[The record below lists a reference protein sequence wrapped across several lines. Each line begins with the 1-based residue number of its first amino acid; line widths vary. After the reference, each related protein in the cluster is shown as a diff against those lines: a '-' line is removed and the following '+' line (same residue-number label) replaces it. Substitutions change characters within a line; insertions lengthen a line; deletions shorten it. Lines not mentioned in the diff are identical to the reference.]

1 MAITV
6 TEILGT
12 DSISAS
18 RLVIN
23 DNFNVLKDEINSI
36 ETYLDPD
43 AGTIDGLNDLGT
55 AAIKVGPT
63 GAPYLEINATTFDI
77 NTDVV
82 LDGLLTITGKFAIN
96 NAVALT
102 ASATLSLDAAS
113 AGDTYVITG
122 AATAIAILMD
132 EANPGQE
139 VTFVCAQAG
148 AGAIGIKANIGVEY
162 NFGSNTG
169 LAADEVVL
177 NDVGST
183 VKFKYIE
190 ESTGVYVW
198 YIIGGNDFSI
208 L

>member
-1 MAITV
+1 MISV

-43 AGTIDGLNDLGT
+43 AGTIDGLYDLQT

-63 GAPYLEINATTFDI
+63 GAPFLEITASVFDI
-77 NTDVV
+77 NTDVT
-82 LDGLLTITGKFAIN
+82 LDGMLAIDGVLAIDNAAAITANTTIST
-96 NAVALT
+96 VT
-102 ASATLSLDAAS
+102 A
-113 AGDTYVITG
+113 DTYVITQTG
-122 AATAIAILMD
+122 ATDVTVLLGAP
-132 EANPGQE
+132 NPGQE
-139 VTFVCAQAG
+139 VTFVCAQHG
-148 AGAIGIKANIGVEY
+148 TGNVIIKANASVEF

-169 LAADEVVL
+169 GVADEIVL

-183 VKFKYIE
+183 VKFKYVE

-198 YIIGGNDFSI
+198 YIIGGNDYSI
-208 L
+208 V

>member
-1 MAITV
+1 MITI

-18 RLVIN
+18 RLVLN
-23 DNFNVLKDEINSI
+23 DNFNVLKDEINSL

-43 AGTIDGLNDLGT
+43 AGTIDGLNGLDT
-55 AAIKVGPT
+55 SAIKVGPT
-63 GAPYLEINATTFDI
+63 GAPSLEINPTTFDI

-82 LDGLLTITGKFAIN
+82 LDGLLTITGKLAIN
-96 NAVALT
+96 NTVILT
-102 ASATLSLDAAS
+102 SSATLDLDAAS
-113 AGDTYVITG
+113 AGDTYVISST
-122 AATAIAILMD
+122 TSPIVILMNI
-132 EANPGQE
+132 AKPGQE
-139 VTFVCAQAG
+139 VSFVCAQQG
-148 AGAIGIKANIGVEY
+148 TGTIGIKANVGVSY

-169 LAADEVVL
+169 LVSDEVVL

-198 YIIGGNDFSI
+198 YIISGNDYSVV
-208 L
+208 